1 MELTTY
7 NFNSSSDEIASDR
20 NSLILAKS
28 GNASNGLT
36 LDTGIPLWFEDI
48 DVIGCC
54 EIESEQ
60 SQYELTLFT
69 IDRRVS
75 LTRMLPRCAHK
86 QNWDTIVRHKFVH
99 IILTLGQNLITIDS
113 LVQDSFAPEMNRDEI
128 QTPRPT

>member
-1 MELTTY
+1 MSANLTSSKFQGMELMTY

-60 SQYELTLFT
+60 SQYELALFT

-75 LTRMLPRCAHK
+75 LTRMRPRLC
-86 QNWDTIVRHKFVH
+86 
-99 IILTLGQNLITIDS
+99 S
-113 LVQDSFAPEMNRDEI
+113 
-128 QTPRPT
+128 